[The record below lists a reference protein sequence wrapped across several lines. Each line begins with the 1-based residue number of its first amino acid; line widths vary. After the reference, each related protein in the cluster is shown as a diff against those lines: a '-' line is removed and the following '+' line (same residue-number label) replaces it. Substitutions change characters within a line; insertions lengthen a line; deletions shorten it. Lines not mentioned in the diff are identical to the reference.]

1 MSTAPAI
8 SEKQLKANRRNAQLS
23 TGPRTDEGRRRVRA
37 NGLRHGLTGQFV
49 LMPHEDRE
57 AWERFQS
64 EIVKDLAP
72 VGAIQIDIAHSIAQ
86 DRWRLN
92 RARAVEDNVFALG
105 QINNQPGIDAHP
117 RVRGALAQA
126 QTWLNDAHSFNLL
139 SLYEQRIH
147 RNLMKNTKLLQ
158 ELQTRTSEAERQSK
172 TVEPEREAVAN
183 DTEIDRPLPPAASAR
198 SENGFA
204 FSNPEGTGAE
214 RISGPGNRLTS
225 PLSPG
230 FPCGEIRRDG
240 LAPAIY

>member
-57 AWERFQS
+57 AWEKFQS

-72 VGAIQIDIAHSIAQ
+72 VGAVQIDIANSIAQ

-105 QINNQPGIDAHP
+105 QIDNDPGIDAHP

-147 RNLMKNTKLLQ
+147 RNLMKNTKLLE
-158 ELQTRTSEAERQSK
+158 ELQAGDRAGRQQAKTLTPAPETIENNAES
-172 TVEPEREAVAN
+172 N
-183 DTEIDRPLPPAASAR
+183 RPPCLAAAS
-198 SENGFA
+198 SQNGFA
-204 FSNPEGTGAE
+204 FSNPKGTGAE

-225 PLSPG
+225 PVSPD
-230 FPCGEIRRDG
+230 FPCGEMRRDG
-240 LAPAIY
+240 LAPVIY